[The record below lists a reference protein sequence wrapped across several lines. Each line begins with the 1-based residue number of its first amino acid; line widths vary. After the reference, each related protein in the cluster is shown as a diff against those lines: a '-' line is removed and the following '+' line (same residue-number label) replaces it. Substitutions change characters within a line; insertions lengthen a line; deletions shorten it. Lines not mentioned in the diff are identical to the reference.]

1 MNRDVLYAWIYPP
14 GQARPVVCGKL
25 ELVRGRRILFSYDD
39 AWLRHPEAFALSP
52 DMPLRAGIIEPPA
65 GLDVH
70 PIFDDAGPDRWGH
83 AIIDKVFNPQR
94 RSPLEYLELTGE
106 DRVGALGFSRSGIEY
121 LSVQDQ
127 AFHATDLTALMD
139 AARALEKHLAIDAA
153 MGRLL
158 RPGTSAGGAR
168 PKAVITHEGQAWI
181 AKFPAEGDQVDV
193 CAIEHASLQLA
204 QRCGIRV
211 PESALVEVG
220 GRRVLL
226 VKRFD
231 RENGVRLHFASARTM
246 LIAEG
251 IKDGEM
257 GYGDIA
263 DVARRLSSDPVQ
275 DCHEIFRRMALN
287 VCLENTDDHERNHAF
302 LFTQGAWTLAP
313 AYDIQPQMLG
323 IGYQQLRVGAEGYAP
338 TLSNVLSE
346 SRRFLLKESEAKKML
361 DAVVKQAREWKSC
374 FVAAGVSARDVEVC
388 EGFVMRVGIGVAR
401 S

>member
-1 MNRDVLYAWIYPP
+1 M
-14 GQARPVVCGKL
+14 

-39 AWLRHPEAFALSP
+39 AWLSHPEAFALSP
-52 DMPLRAGIIEPPA
+52 DMPLRAGVIEPPA

-127 AFHATDLTALMD
+127 AFHATDLAALMD

-231 RENGVRLHFASARTM
+231 RENGARLHFASARTM

-302 LFTQGAWTLAP
+302 LFTQGAWALAP

-374 FVAAGVSARDVEVC
+374 FVAAGVSVRDVEVC
-388 EGFVMRVGIGVAR
+388 EGFVMRVG